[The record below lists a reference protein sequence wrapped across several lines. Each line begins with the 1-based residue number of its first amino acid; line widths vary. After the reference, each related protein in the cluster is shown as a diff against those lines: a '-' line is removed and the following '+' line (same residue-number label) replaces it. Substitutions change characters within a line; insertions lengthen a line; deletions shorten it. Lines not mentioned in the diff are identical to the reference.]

1 MEKLIDKAKSY
12 KPKKRNERV
21 FTQDELELFIA
32 LAKQEITLNQASNA
46 LKYEHN
52 GTIYVN
58 MTKAF
63 IQLVERGVVQFKPF
77 VNEKTIVC
85 KNCQSEMLVREG
97 EDRDFCTTECYNVV
111 QEKIKKAR
119 ILLSINRWKEWMKI

>member
-1 MEKLIDKAKSY
+1 MKLLEKAKNH
-12 KPKKRNERV
+12 KPRERNQKV

-32 LAKQEITLNQASNA
+32 LAKKEITLNQASNA
-46 LKYEHN
+46 LNYEHS

-63 IQLVERGVVQFKPF
+63 IQLVDRGVIVFKPF
-77 VNEKTIVC
+77 VNEKKIVC
-85 KNCQSEMLVREG
+85 KNCQAEMLVREG

-111 QEKIKKAR
+111 QEKIREAR
-119 ILLSINRWKEWMKI
+119 KILSLNRWKEWVKI